1 MELVVTKLRNK
12 GNAALQQQLG
22 AALLNMLSQGQ
33 KDIVPQGPYNHGN
46 GGVLNLPG
54 VNQEFISLVMQ
65 PEGLAAQLPTFP
77 SMFER
82 PEFGYITG
90 FNGIT
95 GTRAQGV
102 CDDARIPGGVVTCI
116 QTAHFGR
123 YRFDT
128 KPIDITRVGRL
139 TNRAEPTDFTLL
151 NGPLMPILGNIM
163 PTNVGGDYASAMFNP
178 KMEMVSRMM
187 DVAREYGELLAQQL
201 WEGDPSDVDGNPAD
215 GGESEFPGL
224 NILVGTTKIDARTG
238 TPCDLLKSDIK
249 NFNNWDITRNGGL
262 DLFNALYY
270 IVQTRKFIAKRT
282 SMGQVEWAFVMRE
295 SAWNEIVKLWPC
307 IMATYGCQPGITNDA
322 RAVITLDNQLQMQQ
336 DMWDNNYLPILGDRY
351 PVIIDDAL
359 PEESLGG
366 GNLMSDIWFLSLTV
380 KGGKPVLFRE
390 YLDYNQGAI
399 PAAQQATGTAG
410 VDTEMFRTDNG
421 KFLWWSKP
429 NTNVCIQL
437 GSVHEERVVLLTPHL
452 CGRLINV
459 AYNPLQ
465 HAPDTFRDQL
475 YYDLTGNS
483 ERPVMPD
490 LYSDW
495 NVAGPGS
502 N

>member
-1 MELVVTKLRNK
+1 MRFSKQVELGVTKLTK
-12 GNAALQQQLG
+12 LEEQLG
-22 AALLNMLSQGQ
+22 KALLGVLTKGQ
-33 KDIVPQGPYNHGN
+33 KDIVPAGPYNHGN
-46 GGVLNLPG
+46 GGNFNLPG
-54 VNQEFISLVMQ
+54 VNQEFISLVIQ
-65 PEGLAAQLPTFP
+65 PEGLAADLPTFP

-90 FNGIT
+90 FNGNT

-151 NGPLMPILGNIM
+151 NGPLFPVLGNIM
-163 PTNVGGDYASAMFNP
+163 PTNVGGAGYANAMFNP
-178 KMEMVSRMM
+178 KMEMASRMM
-187 DVAREYGELLAQQL
+187 DVAREYGDLLSHQL
-201 WEGDPSDVDGNPAD
+201 WEGDPTDVDGNPID
-215 GGESEFPGL
+215 GGEAEFPGL
-224 NILVGTTKIDARTG
+224 NILVGTTKIDSRTG

-270 IVQTRKFIAKRT
+270 IVQTRRFIAKKT
-282 SMGQVEWAFVMRE
+282 NMGQVEWNFVMRE
-295 SAWNEIVKLWPC
+295 AAWNEIVKIWPC
-307 IMATYGCQPGITNDA
+307 IMATYGCMPGVTNST
-322 RAVITLDNQLQMQQ
+322 RPVVNLDNQLRMQQ
-336 DMWDNNYLPILGDRY
+336 DMWDNRTLQILGDSYR
-351 PVIIDDAL
+351 VIIDDAL

-366 GNLMSDIWFLSLTV
+366 GNLMSDIWFLSRSV

-399 PAAQQATGTAG
+399 PAAQQAGMGET
-410 VDTEMFRTDNG
+410 FRTDNG
-421 KFLWWSKP
+421 KFLWWNKP

-437 GSVHEERVVLLTPHL
+437 GALHEERVVLLTPHL

-465 HAPDTFRDQL
+465 HSPDAYRDQL
-475 YYDLTGNS
+475 YYNLSGESVRDS
-483 ERPVMPD
+483 EPE

-495 NVAGPGS
+495 NVSGPGS